1 MATARMVVQLLAVG
15 YVLVLLFK
23 VENPWAGVGVVSFMI
38 VVSSWIAIRT
48 VKRLRWKAY
57 GDALLAIGVGGGA
70 VFALVV
76 LGVLRLEPWYQARYV
91 IPLAGMIF
99 SNAMTAVTLSAERFD
114 AERSSGREVAEARSV
129 AWNAALIPQV
139 NSFLAVGLV
148 ALPGMMTGQI
158 LAGASPLDAV
168 RYQIMVMAMVM
179 GSAGLGGGGL
189 SPPAGWAGNDSG
201 CLARPGREGERGG
214 RSNERCS
221 QVRSGVEG
229 VIAVGWRISHAWILR
244 NETATNQP

>member
-1 MATARMVVQLLAVG
+1 MGIVLVAVVGDNGGMIEIPLLRLALSLLPVVVVGWISWRWSRGSNELAIATARMVVQLLAVG

-23 VENPWAGVGVVSFMI
+23 VENPWVGLAVVAFMI

-48 VKRLRWKAY
+48 VKKLRGRAY
-57 GDALLAIGVGGGA
+57 GDALLAIGIGGGA

-76 LGVLRLEPWYQARYV
+76 VGVLGLDPWYQPRYV
-91 IPLAGMIF
+91 IPIGGMIF
-99 SNAMTAVTLSAERFD
+99 SNAMTAVTLSAERFE
-114 AERSSGREVAEARSV
+114 AERDGGRGAVEARNA

-179 GSAGLGGGGL
+179 GSAGFAVALFL
-189 SPPAGWAGNDSG
+189 
-201 CLARPGREGERGG
+201 
-214 RSNERCS
+214 
-221 QVRSGVEG
+221 VRRVKQEHR
-229 VIAVGWRISHAWILR
+229 A
-244 NETATNQP
+244 P

>member
-1 MATARMVVQLLAVG
+1 MTGMLFAHAQREMISIPLLQLALSLLPIFFVGWISYRWSRHGGELALATARMVVQLLAVG

-23 VENPWAGVGVVSFMI
+23 VENPWAGLGVVSFMI
-38 VVSSWIAIRT
+38 AVSSWIAIRT
-48 VKRLRWKAY
+48 IKRLRWRAY

-70 VFALVV
+70 IFVLVV

-114 AERSSGREVAEARSV
+114 AERLGGREVKDARSV

-179 GSAGLGGGGL
+179 GSAGLAVAL
-189 SPPAGWAGNDSG
+189 FLTRRATH
-201 CLARPGREGERGG
+201 E
-214 RSNERCS
+214 
-221 QVRSGVEG
+221 
-229 VIAVGWRISHAWILR
+229 IAVA
-244 NETATNQP
+244 Q